1 MSSDASVRRC
11 RPATTGKAASLLWKS
26 AGFARVPSQT
36 VSARAASFPFV
47 SLQTNPFDSP
57 LSVPTATDTASRP
70 TFLGADRRVIALG
83 LARMADALGNSF
95 LIIVLPLYV
104 ASQQVE
110 GGSLGLPASVIT
122 GIVLALFGIVSSFT
136 QPFAGHLSDKFGK
149 RRFFVLLGLV
159 IFCVANFSFS
169 LAHSYPILFLIRAI
183 QGAAA
188 AFTITASVALVSEL
202 STLGKRGQNMGLYNS
217 FRLVGFG
224 GGPLLAGV
232 VMEAGPYAIG
242 SVVIDGFEASFYLA
256 ALAAFVSAALV
267 ALLVRDPEETQPTRR
282 NLELRIRGRGPDQTL
297 DPIFTL
303 GVATLLMTS
312 CIALLSPIEPEVNA
326 RLDQGPFLFSI
337 QFAAF
342 IGAMAAVQPIV
353 GHLSDDYGRRGF
365 IVWGLIA
372 LAPTTL
378 AQGLVITPMQMIAV
392 RLLQGV
398 AGAMMLAPALALAG
412 DLAEDGQVGAKLSIL
427 TVAFGLGI
435 SAGQIASGILVHY
448 GFVVPFAAGSV
459 LALGGAALVVTQ
471 VREPEPTRRAAG
483 GYE

>member
-1 MSSDASVRRC
+1 MSSSTDA
-11 RPATTGKAASLLWKS
+11 AY
-26 AGFARVPSQT
+26 
-36 VSARAASFPFV
+36 
-47 SLQTNPFDSP
+47 
-57 LSVPTATDTASRP
+57 RP

-104 ASQQVE
+104 ASQQVT
-110 GGSLGLPASVIT
+110 GGSLGLPASVIS
-122 GIVLALFGIVSSFT
+122 GIVLALFGLVSSMA
-136 QPFAGHLSDKFGK
+136 QPFTGHLSDKMGK
-149 RRFFVLLGLV
+149 RRAFVLLGLV
-159 IFCVANFSFS
+159 IFCGANFSFS
-169 LAHSYPILFLIRAI
+169 LAHTYPLLLLIRAV
-183 QGAAA
+183 QGLAA

-202 STLGKRGQNMGLYNS
+202 STIGGRGQNMGLYNS

-232 VMEAGPYAIG
+232 VMEAGPYALPGGLMIN
-242 SVVIDGFEASFYLA
+242 GFEASFYLA
-256 ALAAFVSAALV
+256 ALAAFVSAMLV
-267 ALLVRDPEETQPTRR
+267 ALLVRDPDETKPTRR
-282 NLELRIRGRGPDQTL
+282 NLELRVRGRGADQML

-326 RLDQGPFLFSI
+326 RLDQGPVLFSI

-342 IGAMAAVQPIV
+342 IGAMATVQPIV
-353 GHLSDDYGRRGF
+353 GRLSDHYGRRVF

-378 AQGLVITPMQMIAV
+378 AQGLVTTPMQMIVV

-412 DLAEDGQVGAKLSIL
+412 DLAEDGQAGAKLSIL

-435 SAGQIASGILVHY
+435 SVGQIASGILVHY

-459 LALGGAALVVTQ
+459 LALGGAVLVYTQ
-471 VREPEPTRRAAG
+471 VRTPTRHLKDEPMRS
-483 GYE
+483 